1 MARTHATHAELSAAL
16 RGALR
21 PPVREV
27 RFWVVQVMVVIV
39 AGAHLVLDAH
49 GGFDSEVV
57 PGFISVALLLV
68 PVGYA
73 AVRYGLAGSAATALW
88 ATLLWIPDLSIRPF
102 ERHLI
107 GDIAN
112 LVLVDLVAFVF
123 GRSIEAERLAH
134 LRLEEATAERLRA
147 EARFRRLFETN
158 SAPILV
164 LSARGIVRAANPAA
178 EEVFGALLIGRPGG
192 ELLDSH
198 GQLSERAGE
207 LVSLANGHDYRID
220 VAVDASASEAMV
232 QVIFEDVTAER
243 RAGRRAERYAQLVV
257 QAEEEQRLHLAREL
271 HDEPLQLF
279 LHLARQLQHLAEVRG
294 VPERVAAGLAAAR
307 GQALEA
313 ASRLRTLARDLRPP
327 ALDQLG
333 LIAALSSLVA
343 DVEEETPLHCDLA
356 VHGSEVRLARD
367 IELAAFRIVQE
378 SVRNSLRHAGA
389 TAVRVE
395 VTYAPDAL
403 RLSIVDDGRGFDPAE
418 IDELRTDHFGLL
430 GMSER
435 ARVLGGDMSVHSEP
449 GSGTRVEVTVPL
461 ARLVEATLPAHAP
474 LVSGEL
480 GPAVRAS

>member
-1 MARTHATHAELSAAL
+1 MARTHATRAELSAAL

-21 PPVREV
+21 PPVREG
-27 RFWVVQVMVVIV
+27 RFWVIQLMVVVI

-49 GGFDSEVV
+49 GGFDNEAV

-88 ATLLWIPDLSIRPF
+88 ATLLWIPDLTIRPF
-102 ERHLI
+102 DRHLL
-107 GDIAN
+107 GDVAN

-164 LSARGIVRAANPAA
+164 LSERGIVRAANPAA
-178 EEVFGALLIGRPGG
+178 EDIFGALLIGRPGA
-192 ELLDSH
+192 ELLDDRR
-198 GQLSERAGE
+198 QLTERAGE

-279 LHLARQLQHLAEVRG
+279 LHLARQLQHLSEVRG
-294 VPERVAAGLAAAR
+294 VPERVASGLAAAR

-313 ASRLRTLARDLRPP
+313 AGRLRTLARDLRPP

-333 LIAALSSLVA
+333 LVAALSSLVA

-356 VHGSEVRLARD
+356 VHGEEVRLARD

-378 SVRNSLRHAGA
+378 SVRNCLKHARA
-389 TAVRVE
+389 SAVRVE
-395 VTYAPDAL
+395 VAYAPEAL
-403 RLSIVDDGRGFDPAE
+403 RLSIVDDGRGFEPAA

-435 ARVLGGDMSVHSEP
+435 ARVLGGELSVHSTP
-449 GSGTRVEVTVPL
+449 GCGTHVEVTVPL
-461 ARLVEATLPAHAP
+461 AGPDEASRPISAP
-474 LVSGEL
+474 QGSGEAA
-480 GPAVRAS
+480 PAARAS